1 MTKIA
6 SLALTAAG
14 VLLTFSLAMAAD
26 DAEAE
31 PRKSPAVV
39 APPSDQPQPQ
49 PQENSSPTPAQ
60 GGSPAP
66 QEEPACDQ

>member
-49 PQENSSPTPAQ
+49 ENSSPTPAQ